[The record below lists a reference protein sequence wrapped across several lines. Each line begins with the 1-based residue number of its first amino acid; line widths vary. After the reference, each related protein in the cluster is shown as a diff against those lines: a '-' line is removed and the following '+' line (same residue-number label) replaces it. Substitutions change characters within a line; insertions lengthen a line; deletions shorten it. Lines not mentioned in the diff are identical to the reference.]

1 MAIRNLD
8 IDTLRTFAAI
18 AEAGSFTLGGQKVYR
33 NQSTVSLQIKR
44 LEEAVGAPLFQRTTR
59 RVRLT
64 TQGEAALVYAME
76 ILKLNDEMLARLT
89 EPGLQGVVRL
99 GAPEDFATTHLPR
112 ALARFAK
119 AFPQVQLE
127 VTCDLTLNLVQ
138 SFERG
143 ELDIVLVKR
152 ETGGIMEGVRVWRE
166 PLVWVAADRN
176 IAQQERLPLVVAPP
190 PCVYRKRAA
199 GALDAIGVRWRPAYT
214 CASLAGIHA
223 AVRAGLGLTVLPR
236 GMTPVDLFILDAED
250 LPVLPDTEIALM
262 QRDSLSRPAA
272 RLAAHIV
279 RSLEGG

>member
-89 EPGLQGVVRL
+89 EPGLEGVVRL

-152 ETGGIMEGVRVWRE
+152 EPGGIMEGVRVWRE

-272 RLAAHIV
+272 RLAEHIV

>member
-89 EPGLQGVVRL
+89 EPGLEGVVRL

-152 ETGGIMEGVRVWRE
+152 EPGGIIEGVRVWRE

-272 RLAAHIV
+272 RLAEHIV